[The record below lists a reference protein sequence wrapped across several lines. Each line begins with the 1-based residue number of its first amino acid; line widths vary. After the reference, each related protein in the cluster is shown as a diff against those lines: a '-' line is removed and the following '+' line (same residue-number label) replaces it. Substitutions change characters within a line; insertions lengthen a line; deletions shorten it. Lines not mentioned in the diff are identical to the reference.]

1 MSAKCQ
7 TREAARPHRQF
18 ELREANE
25 IAHQY
30 GEETIPNSAWMPA
43 FLLRH
48 RRICQ
53 LNDGMSAGQSPVL
66 TAEFHF
72 PQLSFRPKFVSFEL
86 LVVLR
91 NIQLATDKIRTGAKG
106 RAAVIWKG
114 QTAICR
120 RMPGPFGEGFTETRG
135 IRKSG
140 PLGHLVYQKTRVFQ

>member
-7 TREAARPHRQF
+7 TREAARPYRQF

-53 LNDGMSAGQSPVL
+53 LNDGMSADQSPVL
-66 TAEFHF
+66 TAEFRFHIYHF
-72 PQLSFRPKFVSFEL
+72 DQNSFRLNWRRFSGIFSLPQTKY
-86 LVVLR
+86 
-91 NIQLATDKIRTGAKG
+91 A
-106 RAAVIWKG
+106 RA
-114 QTAICR
+114 R
-120 RMPGPFGEGFTETRG
+120 
-135 IRKSG
+135 
-140 PLGHLVYQKTRVFQ
+140 